1 MNIRLKTPEEL
12 EAVVRESVEN
22 SDCAVEHLAQ
32 SGRWHAFLVKQDKKR
47 LFGMLKQVKK
57 TVKILDE
64 EGVIRLQKDS
74 ASIFTFHKGD
84 IESEFSEFVDS
95 VTTYSDAGAGI
106 PKIYLYFNQKSVD
119 LSGIMNKEQL
129 ISLAGM
135 ECEFIDDNTTIIAV
149 AAKE

>member
-1 MNIRLKTPEEL
+1 M
-12 EAVVRESVEN
+12 
-22 SDCAVEHLAQ
+22 
-32 SGRWHAFLVKQDKKR
+32 
-47 LFGMLKQVKK
+47 
-57 TVKILDE
+57 
-64 EGVIRLQKDS
+64 
-74 ASIFTFHKGD
+74 
-84 IESEFSEFVDS
+84 
-95 VTTYSDAGAGI
+95 TTYSDAGAVI